1 LSDLVIERLQG
12 QRGGNYVLQG
22 IDLTVREST
31 CTTVLGRNGMGK
43 TTLMRAVMGMTTVTA
58 GDIRVGGRS
67 LVGLDTHQI
76 AALGIGYV
84 PQGRH
89 VFGSLTVEE
98 NLRLGQRH
106 RKDGATAEWS
116 LERVYD
122 LFGNLKER
130 RRNGARQLSG
140 GEQQMLAI
148 GRALMTNPS
157 LILMDEPSEGLA
169 PLVVQRIA
177 DVLLRLKAEGF
188 SILLVEQ
195 NYRFGVSV
203 ADWIYLLATGRT
215 VWDGNPD
222 QLDHAPEVQRAH
234 LGV

>member
-1 LSDLVIERLQG
+1 MSELTIEGLHG
-12 QRGGNYVLQG
+12 LRGGTYVLQG
-22 IDLTVREST
+22 VDLRVRDGT

-43 TTLMRAVMGMTTVTA
+43 TTLMRAVMGLTRVTA
-58 GDIRVGGRS
+58 GDIRIDRTS

-76 AALGIGYV
+76 AALGVGYV

-98 NLRLGQRH
+98 NLRLAH
-106 RKDGATAEWS
+106 RRRGGRSGTEWS

-122 LFGNLKER
+122 LFGNLKQR
-130 RRNGARQLSG
+130 RRNGAKQLSG

-148 GRALMTNPS
+148 GRALMTNPT

-169 PLVVQRIA
+169 PLMVERIA
-177 DVLLRLKAEGF
+177 EVLRLLKAEGF

-195 NYRFGVSV
+195 NYKFGVGA
-203 ADWIYLLATGRT
+203 ADRIFLLATGRT
-215 VWDGNPD
+215 VWEGGVAELDAAPD
-222 QLDHAPEVQRAH
+222 VQRTH

>member
-1 LSDLVIERLQG
+1 MSDLTIEGLHG
-12 QRGGNYVLQG
+12 LRGETYVLQG
-22 IDLTVREST
+22 VDLRVREGT

-43 TTLMRAVMGMTTVTA
+43 TTLMRAVMGLTRVTA
-58 GDIRVGGRS
+58 GDIRIGQNR
-67 LVGLDTHQI
+67 LVGLETHKI

-98 NLRLGQRH
+98 NLKLAH
-106 RKDGATAEWS
+106 RQHGDRSGTPWS

-122 LFGNLKER
+122 LFENLKQR
-130 RRNGARQLSG
+130 RRNGAKQLSG

-148 GRALMTNPS
+148 ARALMTNPT

-169 PLVVQRIA
+169 PLMVDRIA
-177 DVLLRLKAEGF
+177 EVLRRLKAEGF

-195 NYRFGVSV
+195 NYKFGVGA
-203 ADWIYLLATGRT
+203 ADRIYLLATGKT
-215 VWDGNPD
+215 VWEGDAAELEAAPD
-222 QLDHAPEVQRAH
+222 VQRTH